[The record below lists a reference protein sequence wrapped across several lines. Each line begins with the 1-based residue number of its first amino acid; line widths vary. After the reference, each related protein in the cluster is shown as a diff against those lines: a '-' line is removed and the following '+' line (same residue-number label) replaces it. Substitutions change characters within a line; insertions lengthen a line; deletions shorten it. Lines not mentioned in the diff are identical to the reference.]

1 MAVDPQ
7 ARGLR
12 VLDGGGATGRAAA
25 GAPHLRLVPPPPGGP
40 PPPGLQ
46 AMRSLG
52 RMSIYLVPAAVL
64 VAQAWA
70 NERGISQ
77 AATNWDAMG
86 RSLDDGI
93 KSLIP
98 DLKQELRKNW
108 QGRDQEAAEAAMT
121 RLSGEIGKLRQV
133 LSSIGSVT
141 DEIGSIVRGF
151 WADMLFVGSTL
162 AGTLVAL
169 QVLKLFPHTRAI
181 AMLREMMA
189 GKLALSTSALMLGQ
203 LTVMLGLAAK
213 ALLNEAKKARQLQ
226 VVWPSGAVAIDLTQ
240 ARIRTG
246 GLPPFQRPLVAGE
259 LPPGHQN
266 YEWVAPKRELP
277 TTPS

>member
-1 MAVDPQ
+1 MAVDPH
-7 ARGLR
+7 ARWLQ
-12 VLDGGGATGRAAA
+12 VLGGEGATGRAAA
-25 GAPHLRLVPPPPGGP
+25 GASHLRLVPPPPGGP
-40 PPPGLQ
+40 QPPGLQ

-52 RMSIYLVPAAVL
+52 RLSIYLVPAAVL

-86 RSLDDGI
+86 RTLDDGI

-108 QGRDQEAAEAAMT
+108 QGRDQEAAEAAMS
-121 RLSGEIGKLRQV
+121 RMSGEIGKLRQV
-133 LSSIGSVT
+133 FSSIGSVT

-151 WADMLFVGSTL
+151 WADMLLIGTTL
-162 AGTLVAL
+162 AGTLVTL

-181 AMLREMMA
+181 AMVREVMA

-203 LTVMLGLAAK
+203 LSIMLGLAAK
-213 ALLNEAKKARQLQ
+213 ALTNEAKKARQLR
-226 VVWPSGAVAIDLTQ
+226 VVWPTGAVAIDFTQ

-246 GLPPFQRPLVAGE
+246 TLPPFQRPQVAGE
-259 LPPGHQN
+259 LPPGYQN

-277 TTPS
+277 ARPS